1 MHWLEHVSYKSVK
14 HSPDWWSETLFY
26 EFWFDAR
33 CLDHNYNQG
42 QNVMNSDT
50 VLCKAMEN
58 KFKINRVW
66 ELVDASNKDT
76 CTITK

>member
-33 CLDHNYNQG
+33 CLDHNYSQG

-50 VLCKAMEN
+50 VLCKAIEN
-58 KFKINRVW
+58 ISGSFKKIECEN
-66 ELVDASNKDT
+66 S
-76 CTITK
+76 

>member
-1 MHWLEHVSYKSVK
+1 MYDRCIDSNTCLINLLNIHQ
-14 HSPDWWSETLFY
+14 ETLFY

-58 KFKINRVW
+58 ISGSLK
-66 ELVDASNKDT
+66 
-76 CTITK
+76 

>member
-1 MHWLEHVSYKSVK
+1 MYWLEHVSYKSVK

-33 CLDHNYNQG
+33 CLDHNYSQG

-58 KFKINRVW
+58 ISGSLK
-66 ELVDASNKDT
+66 
-76 CTITK
+76 